1 MAGAY
6 RRRRICVTPVCSLEE
21 ALDSKLTAQEYIL
34 QEADSD
40 LGRLQYIGGPVKF
53 SEDASTI
60 RMRAPK
66 LGEHTLDILQ
76 ELGYNDNEISALHEE
91 GAI

>member
-1 MAGAY
+1 MILAN
-6 RRRRICVTPVCSLEE
+6 CS
-21 ALDSKLTAQEYIL
+21 I
-34 QEADSD
+34 
-40 LGRLQYIGGPVKF
+40 IGGPVKF
-53 SEDASTI
+53 SEDQSSI

-76 ELGYNDNEISALHEE
+76 ELGYNDNEISALNEE

>member
-1 MAGAY
+1 M
-6 RRRRICVTPVCSLEE
+6 
-21 ALDSKLTAQEYIL
+21 DSELTAQEHIL

-40 LGRLQYIGGPVKF
+40 LGKLKYIGGPVKF
-53 SEDASTI
+53 SEAASSI

-76 ELGYNDNEISALHEE
+76 KLGYNDNEISALHEE